1 MRKNRG
7 ITLETINDE
16 ADTTQ
21 EEAMKK
27 RKLRLTIER
36 FVMLVMMM
44 LMMTTMMMAMMMS
57 VQLSFLLRVFR
68 YSCRFGRFLLN
79 GAHLKLASVV
89 HIDFLSLIFIIH
101 FSAFVEKYSFSSTT
115 VDFIF
120 CSIYSVY
127 YLRGIF

>member
-44 LMMTTMMMAMMMS
+44 KI
-57 VQLSFLLRVFR
+57 
-68 YSCRFGRFLLN
+68 N
-79 GAHLKLASVV
+79 EW
-89 HIDFLSLIFIIH
+89 DFLCGLQ
-101 FSAFVEKYSFSSTT
+101 SF
-115 VDFIF
+115 
-120 CSIYSVY
+120 
-127 YLRGIF
+127 